1 MNYVLTLIGYF
12 PEYIKYV
19 INSILSVD
27 KDANIYLCHDRTN
40 KVNFKNIS
48 EVNLNEITSDYLN
61 QFNELNVFEN
71 TIFENNPLWVTSVQ
85 RIFI

>member
-1 MNYVLTLIGYF
+1 MRIFILLI
-12 PEYIKYV
+12 
-19 INSILSVD
+19 
-27 KDANIYLCHDRTN
+27 RTN

-85 RIFI
+85 KYFI